1 MAQTTAG
8 DFTEI
13 TYSHPTL
20 GSGSFFPK
28 ANEGNTLDEG
38 GLRNND
44 DANQIDG
51 GGNLIVQKNRVRG
64 SFEIVCAN
72 DMNTRND
79 VSKAKALAASPVSAD
94 WTISH
99 TNGTVWAGNGTIVG
113 DIQTDTN
120 AGTFTLKVASAE
132 FKKIVG

>member
-1 MAQTTAG
+1 MGQTVAG

-13 TYSHPTL
+13 TYTHPTL
-20 GSGSFFPK
+20 GAGSFFPK
-28 ANEGNTLDEG
+28 ANESNTLDEG
-38 GLRNND
+38 GFRNND
-44 DANQIDG
+44 DASQIDG
-51 GGNLIVQKNRVRG
+51 AGNLIIQKNRVRG
-64 SFEIVCAN
+64 SFEMVCAN

-79 VSKAKALAASPVSAD
+79 VAKAKALAASAVAAE

-99 TNGTVWAGNGTIVG
+99 MNGTIWSGSGHIVG

-120 AGTFTLKVASAE
+120 TGTFTLKVASAE